1 MDGFITFLNS
11 VAPFVITGLLTIAG
25 TFVSLRIQKGLRK
38 SEEVENYS
46 LAVKAQADA
55 AAVLVEPMS
64 KRIMLLE
71 HRLKTIEED
80 YELLKSEN
88 ENLVSRL
95 QSLEKEAKRLSEV
108 NKALRRR
115 IAELESNLEEEEGED
130 KDGQLPA

>member
-1 MDGFITFLNS
+1 MDGFVEILRTI
-11 VAPFVITGLLTIAG
+11 APFVATGLLTILG
-25 TFVSLRIQKGLRK
+25 TFLSLRIQKGLRK

-64 KRIMLLE
+64 KRILVLE

-88 ENLVSRL
+88 ENLVTRL
-95 QSLEKEAKRLSEV
+95 QSLEKEARRLSDI

-115 IAELESNLEEEEGED
+115 IAELESTLEEEGDE
-130 KDGQLPA
+130 KDGELPA